1 MLYFIETQPF
11 SLLILILLPV
21 VFAQE
26 KEAPDK
32 SGQLSLSSEILIP
45 DKICLSQPQAKNLPH
60 PFVHCFLFPAHLFL
74 LSLGPPVMPATAF
87 AQLLLL
93 SCCTLSSSNFFF
105 LKYDNLGESQITF
118 CGLGE
123 TFDGVG
129 C

>member
-1 MLYFIETQPF
+1 MLYFIETQPS

-45 DKICLSQPQAKNLPH
+45 DKICLSQPQAKNLAH
-60 PFVHCFLFPAHLFL
+60 PFVPAHLFL
-74 LSLGPPVMPATAF
+74 LSLGPPAMPATER

-93 SCCTLSSSNFFF
+93 SCCTLSSSDFSV
-105 LKYDNLGESQITF
+105 LKFDNMGESQITF
-118 CGLGE
+118 CGSGE